1 MKPSN
6 RCLRQ
11 LLHFLHL
18 VWFVS
23 GTNNLESSN
32 DFEVTDRS
40 RVVEFAQAISDWHG
54 INVWKS
60 WVFFWCQ
67 ANNIQMGIR
76 VGDEF
81 ELLVLVEAVDTV
93 GNIDVDIELNTSL
106 NPVKFQMLTT
116 PSTSHFER
124 EIIVW

>member
-1 MKPSN
+1 
-6 RCLRQ
+6 
-11 LLHFLHL
+11 
-18 VWFVS
+18 
-23 GTNNLESSN
+23 
-32 DFEVTDRS
+32 
-40 RVVEFAQAISDWHG
+40 
-54 INVWKS
+54 
-60 WVFFWCQ
+60 
-67 ANNIQMGIR
+67 MGIR